1 MGRDLDDIDRSV
13 LYLLQKNARNTTAQE
28 MADTIGVSASTVRN
42 RINQLESDGIIKGYH
57 PEINYEKANLPLKV
71 TFIITVPPTE
81 IGEYSERI
89 RQTKGVIDIREM
101 ITGRRNLYVDV
112 VATNSPELT
121 QITDSIHDLGV
132 NIESS
137 ELMRRRRVQPFNFF
151 SKKKHTQNA
160 HAVDEMPDVE
170 RER

>member
-121 QITDSIHDLGV
+121 QITDAMHSLGV
-132 NIESS
+132 EIESS
-137 ELMRRRRVQPFNFF
+137 ELVRCRRVQPFNHFF
-151 SKKKHTQNA
+151 LQGIKDESA
-160 HAVDEMPDVE
+160 HQLSREITDEE
-170 RER
+170 

>member
-112 VATNSPELT
+112 VATNSPDLT
-121 QITDSIHDLGV
+121 TITDAIHDLGV
-132 NIESS
+132 EIESS
-137 ELMRRRRVQPFNFF
+137 ELMRRRRVQPFNHFF
-151 SKKKHTQNA
+151 LQGVEAESA
-160 HAVDEMPDVE
+160 HHLDRSMTDE
-170 RER
+170 